1 MMFQLVSP
9 SKFFNHYPKQVQL
22 VDLHSFQNS
31 REEWEVHC
39 SSKEICS
46 TRLQWWRRRY
56 RWNINKIT
64 QQIFM
69 GEGNVSFFSYT
80 VNPGQQRQH
89 SLFLD
94 RRTVTQQQP
103 TFPRC
108 FRLLWPV
115 ATGDVYS
122 PAMAD
127 EMPLNYNRKYVIT
140 EEFVNFHMLCVGEIS
155 TCLSSFGR
163 SSAVLWARLSLRV
176 WKFSPTGIFNDPEYE
191 FGSKDSVVGNQKQ
204 TTAVNIYVMT
214 WNASDAAKLCD

>member
-1 MMFQLVSP
+1 
-9 SKFFNHYPKQVQL
+9 
-22 VDLHSFQNS
+22 
-31 REEWEVHC
+31 
-39 SSKEICS
+39 
-46 TRLQWWRRRY
+46 
-56 RWNINKIT
+56 
-64 QQIFM
+64 M

-80 VNPGQQRQH
+80 VNPGQQRQR

-103 TFPRC
+103 TFPRG
-108 FRLLWPV
+108 FQPLWPV

-140 EEFVNFHMLCVGEIS
+140 EEFVNFQMLCVGEIS

-163 SSAVLWARLSLRV
+163 SSAVLRARLSLRV

-191 FGSKDSVVGNQKQ
+191 FGSKDGVVGNQKQ
-204 TTAVNIYVMT
+204 TTAVNVYVMT